1 MENNIDITKKDIEE
15 MKVLTPEEISKLS
28 FHELCAY
35 LKTLE
40 IAENILKEGEE

>member
-1 MENNIDITKKDIEE
+1 MQNDIKITKKDIEE
-15 MKVLTPEEISKLS
+15 MKILTSEEIAKLS

-40 IAENILKEGEE
+40 VAENILKEGE